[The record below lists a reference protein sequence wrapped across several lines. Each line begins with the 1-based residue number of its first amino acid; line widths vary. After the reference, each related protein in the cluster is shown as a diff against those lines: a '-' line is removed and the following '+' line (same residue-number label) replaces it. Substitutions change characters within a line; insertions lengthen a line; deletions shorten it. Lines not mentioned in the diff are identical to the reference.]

1 MKTVWHNGT
10 IYTMTKEGETVGAVL
25 VEDEKVIAVGTAE
38 DLRPQADNEVDL
50 AGAVMYPGFI
60 DSHMHMIGHGART
73 LQLDLSYAKSAEDML
88 GMLAAA
94 ANDHPAEEWFTA
106 DGWNENNFE
115 DRRIV
120 TKEELDAVCTAPMLL
135 KRTCR
140 HAALAN
146 SKALELAGI
155 TDATPDP
162 GNGTIVRDSDGKA
175 TGLLLEGAA
184 DLVEAVIPVPD
195 EAALTRALQASVED
209 LLARGI
215 TGAVTDDLG
224 YYADYRNPLQA
235 FRNVIGAD
243 KLKFRAHLLRRAT
256 VFEQLMEDGAAYD
269 EPWIQG
275 GEMKFF
281 IDGALGGRTALLSE
295 PYADDPGN
303 SGMAVLTDD
312 EIRNHVALAR
322 KYGEAVAVHTIGDKA
337 VEKVLDAIE
346 AAPPAE
352 GKRDRI
358 IHVNVLRDDLVDRLA
373 RLPVILDIQPVFVP
387 SDFPWAKDRLGG
399 DRMDWAYAWK
409 RLLDRGFICGG
420 GSDAPV
426 EEVDPLLGIFAAAYR
441 RKPGETHDGYLPEEK
456 LTRFESVAL
465 FTSGSAATIGKSG
478 TRGKIVAG
486 FDADFT
492 ILDRDL
498 LTVEGE
504 DILAA
509 KTVMTVVAGEI
520 MYKWKN

>member
-10 IYTMTKEGETVGAVL
+10 IYTMEIEGETVDAVL
-25 VEDEKVIAVGTAE
+25 TENGRVMAAGDAE
-38 DLRPQADNEVDL
+38 TLKAQADQDIDL
-50 AGAVMYPGFI
+50 NGAVMYPGFI

-73 LQLDLSYAKSAEDML
+73 LQLDLSYAKSADEML
-88 GMLAAA
+88 RQLAETTK
-94 ANDHPAEEWFTA
+94 DHPADEWFTA

-115 DRRIV
+115 DNRIV
-120 TKEELDAVCTAPMLL
+120 SKEELDAVCQSPMLL

-155 TDATPDP
+155 TRETPNP
-162 GNGTIVRDSDGKA
+162 GNGTIVRDSSGNA

-224 YYADYRNPLQA
+224 YYTDYRNPLQA
-235 FRNVIGAD
+235 FHNVIGED

-256 VFEQLMEDGAAYD
+256 VFEQLMEDGASYD
-269 EPWIQG
+269 EPWIHG

-312 EIRNHVALAR
+312 EIHNLVALAR
-322 KYGEAVAVHTIGDKA
+322 KYGESVAVHTIGDEA

-346 AAPPAE
+346 ADPPAE
-352 GKRDRI
+352 GKKDRI
-358 IHVNVLRDDLVDRLA
+358 IHVNVLRDDLVDRLSQ
-373 RLPVILDIQPVFVP
+373 LPVILDIQPVFVP
-387 SDFPWAKDRLGG
+387 SDFPWAKDRLGE

-426 EEVDPLLGIFAAAYR
+426 EEVDPLLGIYAAAYR

-456 LTRFESVAL
+456 LSRYESVAL
-465 FTSGSAATIGKSG
+465 FTSGSAATIGKAGS
-478 TRGKIVAG
+478 RGKIAEG

-498 LTVEGE
+498 LTVESE
-504 DILAA
+504 DMLTA

-520 MYKWKN
+520 MYKWTE